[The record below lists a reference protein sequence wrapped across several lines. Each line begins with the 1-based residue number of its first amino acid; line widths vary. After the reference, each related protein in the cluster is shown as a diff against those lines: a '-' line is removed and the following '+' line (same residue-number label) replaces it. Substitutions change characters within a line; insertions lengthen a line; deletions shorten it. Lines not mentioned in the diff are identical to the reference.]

1 MSYSAPMRI
10 EVSRQMR
17 TRNLTRRCFSR
28 THGAVMLTFIL
39 LFALVVGNFPAAAKR
54 ESGSQKAIL
63 VEGFDSGTRVVRE
76 IAEALTGQGKSILEC
91 YPPGSRLFLWLL
103 SLLSENLR
111 IAGIEWGMSVS
122 VGQKPEELEG
132 FDVSSL
138 PEWCASQYPKVDH
151 GYQAIMVGSPNGG
164 ISHLAALLR
173 APFLTTSFGLTFRHP
188 PIKPDELEP
197 YYESGKRLAEV
208 LLSNNAGERIE
219 IINHYDPLHDR
230 SLVRYVN
237 FLRIKLLELPGAYQE
252 FILGNLAPQGKIIL
266 INCCYRW
273 PQYVVAERSF
283 LQVGGLGGISPQEYL
298 ARWPLNLPLE
308 ERRESE
314 WGCPGEFATAVKDFA
329 EDHGIEVIEI
339 DFDHPQEYGLLA
351 YRAYLACEGVRGEEI
366 LFDCFNHQNPRTNIQ
381 TGIPGLWLPF
391 NTEDCLAFARGF
403 LEGKKFER
411 IYLTLLPSFAR
422 SPDTATLESWREL
435 LSHHGKLELLG
446 INPRTFPA
454 DTLAPFRFAGQMR
467 SLRQKNQLSR
477 PLELALS
484 SLEEL
489 L

>member
-1 MSYSAPMRI
+1 MRL
-10 EVSRQMR
+10 
-17 TRNLTRRCFSR
+17 RNLTRKGFLR
-28 THGAVMLTFIL
+28 TFVGGVITFIL
-39 LFALVVGNFPAAAKR
+39 LFALVVGNLPAEAKR
-54 ESGSQKAIL
+54 EGGSQTAIT

-76 IAEALTGQGKSILEC
+76 IAEALTGEGKSILEC
-91 YPPGSRLFLWLL
+91 YPPGSRLFLGLL
-103 SLLSENLR
+103 SLLSENVR
-111 IAGIEWGMSVS
+111 IAGIEWGMSLS
-122 VGQKPEELEG
+122 VGQKPEELVG

-138 PEWCASQYPKVDH
+138 VEWCASQYPDTDH

-164 ISHLAALLR
+164 IAHLASLLR

-188 PIKPDELEP
+188 PIKPDELEA
-197 YYESGKRLAEV
+197 YYEAGSKLAATILNNNPDEEIEV
-208 LLSNNAGERIE
+208 V
-219 IINHYDPLHDR
+219 NHYDPLHDR

-237 FLRIKLLELPGAYQE
+237 FLRIKLLELPEVYQE
-252 FILGNLAPQGKIIL
+252 FILGNLAPGGKIIL
-266 INCCYRW
+266 INCRYQW

-283 LQVGGLGGISPQEYL
+283 LQVGGLGGISPQDYL
-298 ARWPLNLPLE
+298 ERWLLNLPLE

-329 EDHGIEVIEI
+329 EDHGIKVIKI

-351 YRAYLACEGVRGEEI
+351 YRAYLACEGVKGKEI

-391 NTEDCLAFARGF
+391 NTEDCLAFAQRF
-403 LEGKKFER
+403 LNDKKFER

-454 DTLAPFRFAGQMR
+454 DTLAPFRFVGQMR
-467 SLRQKNQLSR
+467 GLRKKYRLSR
-477 PLELALS
+477 SLELELS

-489 L
+489 LWQ